1 MKSRLALISLILAL
15 FLNVL
20 PFALMGIAYLSG
32 KTGYDVAGYSWFL
45 LFSIPVGAVL
55 LIIMIVVE
63 VTTRVRRAVKK

>member
-1 MKSRLALISLILAL
+1 
-15 FLNVL
+15 
-20 PFALMGIAYLSG
+20 MGIAYLSG

-55 LIIMIVVE
+55 LIITIVVE